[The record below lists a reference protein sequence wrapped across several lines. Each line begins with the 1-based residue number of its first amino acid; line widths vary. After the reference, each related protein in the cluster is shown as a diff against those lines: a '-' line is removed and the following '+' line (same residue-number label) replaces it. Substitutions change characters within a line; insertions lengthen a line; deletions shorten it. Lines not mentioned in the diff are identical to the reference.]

1 MDGQRGKDVSLT
13 SCKVCVVT
21 SRPPGLI
28 LEPKERDVQWM
39 RHQCMDLTSQN
50 RKCIRIFQTEEVY
63 PSWPVDGSGDGGGRE
78 GGKKERD
85 GGGRED
91 ILLMTELISRL
102 IK

>member
-28 LEPKERDVQWM
+28 LEPKEGPYFTKQGSASAYFRRRRFIHPGQWM
-39 RHQCMDLTSQN
+39 EVEMGKGGREE
-50 RKCIRIFQTEEVY
+50 RKR
-63 PSWPVDGSGDGGGRE
+63 WGRE

-85 GGGRED
+85 GGGREVRKKEMGEGGR
-91 ILLMTELISRL
+91 IFF
-102 IK
+102 

>member
-28 LEPKERDVQWM
+28 LEPKERDVQWIPAISVWTLLHKQGSASAYFRRRRFIHPGQWM
-39 RHQCMDLTSQN
+39 
-50 RKCIRIFQTEEVY
+50 EVKRR
-63 PSWPVDGSGDGGGRE
+63 RE

-85 GGGRED
+85 GGGREG